1 MFTFNNPDP
10 QLAQKTKRYSQG
22 PDNYVSGNRV
32 YNGAAPSPHA
42 GGGLDK
48 SGYLQRDQLARS
60 KKQFLMNQL
69 KSGGF

>member
-10 QLAQKTKRYSQG
+10 KLAQKRYIQG
-22 PDNYVSGNRV
+22 PDNQISGNRV
-32 YNGAAPSPHA
+32 YNGVAPSPHA

-48 SGYLQRDQLARS
+48 SGYDVRDQKARM